1 MNEKQNQSIN
11 YQNIPSLRKYVR
23 IKRNKNIKELEKEAI
38 KWAKVS
44 AENYLSYE
52 IDWLGVPIIQT
63 PEDMIL
69 MQELIFKIQPD
80 VIIETGVAHGG
91 SLIYYASLLEL
102 LGKGKIIGVDIE
114 IREHN
119 RKAIEAHP
127 MFKRIE
133 LIEGSS
139 TSEEIIEKIRKIVPK
154 GSKVIVC
161 LDSNHTKDHV
171 LKELKLYNSFVN
183 PGSYIVVF
191 DTNTSK
197 LAELGACDKIYINN
211 SPKEAVEDF
220 LKVNGNFK
228 IDKYYNKLYI
238 SYSPNGY
245 LRRAK

>member
-1 MNEKQNQSIN
+1 MNK
-11 YQNIPSLRKYVR
+11 YKNIPSLRKYVR
-23 IKRNKNIKELEKEAI
+23 IKENKDTKELEESAV

-44 AENYLSYE
+44 AENRLSYE

-63 PEDMIL
+63 PEDMVL

-102 LGKGKIIGVDIE
+102 LGKGKVIGIDIE

-119 RKAIEAHP
+119 RRVIEKHP

-139 TSEEIIEKIRKIVPK
+139 ISEETIEKIRKMVPK
-154 GSKVIVC
+154 NSKVIVC
-161 LDSNHTKDHV
+161 LDSNHTRNHV
-171 LKELKLYNSFVN
+171 LKELHLYHRFVN
-183 PGSYIVVF
+183 LGGYIVIF
-191 DTNTSK
+191 DTITSK
-197 LAELGACDKIYINN
+197 MARLGACEKNYINN
-211 SPKEAVEDF
+211 GPKEAVEDF
-220 LKVNGNFK
+220 LKVNDNFK

-238 SYSPNGY
+238 SYSSDGY
-245 LRRAK
+245 LKRIK

>member
-1 MNEKQNQSIN
+1 MNKYE
-11 YQNIPSLRKYVR
+11 NIPLLRKYVHT
-23 IKRNKNIKELEKEAI
+23 KENKNIKELEEVGI

-44 AENYLSYE
+44 AENRLSYE

-80 VIIETGVAHGG
+80 IIIETGIAHGG

-102 LGKGKIIGVDIE
+102 LGKGKVIGIDIE

-119 RKAIEAHP
+119 RKVIEMHP

-139 TSEEIIEKIRKIVPK
+139 ISEETIEKIKEIVPK
-154 GSKVIVC
+154 DSKIIVC

-171 LKELKLYNSFVN
+171 LKELQLYHKFVSL
-183 PGSYIVVF
+183 GSYIVVF
-191 DTNTSK
+191 DTITSK
-197 LAELGACDKIYINN
+197 LSKVSDSEKIYLNN
-211 SPKEAVEDF
+211 SPKEAINEF
-220 LKVNGNFK
+220 LKEHNNFEL
-228 IDKYYNKLYI
+228 DESYNKLYI
-238 SYSPNGY
+238 SSSQDGY
-245 LRRAK
+245 LRRIK

>member
-1 MNEKQNQSIN
+1 MQN
-11 YQNIPSLRKYVR
+11 YKNIISLRKYVTT
-23 IKRNKNIKELEKEAI
+23 KKSKDIKELKEAAI
-38 KWAKVS
+38 KWTRVS
-44 AENYLSYE
+44 AENRLSYE

-69 MQELIFKIQPD
+69 MQELIFKIKPD
-80 VIIETGVAHGG
+80 VIIETGIAHGG

-102 LGKGKIIGVDIE
+102 LGKGKVIGIDIE

-119 RKAIEAHP
+119 RRAIERHP

-133 LIEGSS
+133 LIEGNSIS
-139 TSEEIIEKIRKIVPK
+139 GETIEKIREIMPK
-154 GSKVIVC
+154 DSKVIVC

-171 LKELKLYNSFVN
+171 LKELQLYHGFVN
-183 PGSYIVVF
+183 LGGYIVVF

-197 LAELGACDKIYINN
+197 LAELGACEKMYLNN

-220 LKVNGNFK
+220 LKVNGNFE
-228 IDKYYNKLYI
+228 INKYYNKLYI

-245 LRRAK
+245 LERIR

>member
-1 MNEKQNQSIN
+1 MNYK
-11 YQNIPSLRKYVR
+11 NIPSLRKYVR
-23 IKRNKNIKELEKEAI
+23 IEENKDIGELEEVAI
-38 KWAKVS
+38 KWTKVS
-44 AENYLSYE
+44 AENRLSYE

-69 MQELIFKIQPD
+69 IQELIFKIQPD
-80 VIIETGVAHGG
+80 FIIETGVAHGG

-102 LGKGKIIGVDIE
+102 LGKGKVIGVDIE

-119 RKAIEAHP
+119 RIAIEVHP

-139 TSEEIIEKIRKIVPK
+139 ISEETIVKIRKIVPK
-154 GSKVIVC
+154 NSKVIVC
-161 LDSNHTKDHV
+161 LDSNHTKEHV
-171 LKELKLYNSFVN
+171 LKELQLYNNFVN
-183 PGSYIVVF
+183 LGSYIVVF

-220 LKVNGNFK
+220 LKVNDNFE
-228 IDKYYNKLYI
+228 IDKHYNRLYI

-245 LRRAK
+245 LRRK

>member
-1 MNEKQNQSIN
+1 MNEKQNQAIN

-23 IKRNKNIKELEKEAI
+23 IEENKDIRELEEVAT
-38 KWAKVS
+38 KWVKVS
-44 AENYLSYE
+44 AENRLSYE

-80 VIIETGVAHGG
+80 VIIETGIAHGG

-102 LGKGKIIGVDIE
+102 IGKGKIIGVDIE

-119 RKAIEAHP
+119 RKVLEIHP

-139 TSEEIIEKIRKIVPK
+139 TSEEIIKKIRKIVPK

-161 LDSNHTKDHV
+161 LDSNHTKNHV
-171 LKELKLYNSFVN
+171 LKELELYNSFVN

-197 LAELGACDKIYINN
+197 LSELGACDKMYINN

-220 LKVNGNFK
+220 LKVNNNFE
-228 IDKYYNKLYI
+228 IDKHYNKLYI

-245 LRRAK
+245 LRRVK

>member
-1 MNEKQNQSIN
+1 MNEEQNQAIN
-11 YQNIPSLRKYVR
+11 YQNIPSLRKYVN
-23 IKRNKNIKELEKEAI
+23 IKENKNIRELEKAAI

-44 AENYLSYE
+44 AENRLSYE

-69 MQELIFKIQPD
+69 IQELIFKIQPD
-80 VIIETGVAHGG
+80 FIIETGVAHGG

-114 IREHN
+114 IKEHN
-119 RKAIEAHP
+119 RKVIKAHP

-139 TSEEIIEKIRKIVPK
+139 TSKKTIVKIRKIVPK
-154 GSKVIVC
+154 NSKVIVC

-171 LKELKLYNSFVN
+171 LKELQLYSSFVN
-183 PGSYIVVF
+183 LESYIVVF
-191 DTNTSK
+191 DTITSK
-197 LAELGACDKIYINN
+197 MARLGVCEKRYINN
-211 SPKEAVEDF
+211 GPKEAVENF
-220 LKVNGNFK
+220 LKMNAIFE
-228 IDKYYNKLYI
+228 IDKHYNKLYI

-245 LRRAK
+245 LKRIK

>member
-1 MNEKQNQSIN
+1 MNEEQNQAIN
-11 YQNIPSLRKYVR
+11 YQNIPSLRKYVLT
-23 IKRNKNIKELEKEAI
+23 KENKNIEELEEAAI

-44 AENYLSYE
+44 AENRLSYE

-63 PEDMIL
+63 PEDMVL
-69 MQELIFKIQPD
+69 MQELIFKVQPD

-102 LGKGKIIGVDIE
+102 LGKGRIIGIDIE

-119 RKAIEAHP
+119 RKVIEAHP

-133 LIEGSS
+133 LIEGNS

-161 LDSNHTKDHV
+161 LDSNHTKNHV
-171 LKELKLYNSFVN
+171 LKELKLFNRFVN

-197 LAELGACDKIYINN
+197 LAELGACDKMYINN
-211 SPKEAVEDF
+211 GPKEAVED
-220 LKVNGNFK
+220 
-228 IDKYYNKLYI
+228 
-238 SYSPNGY
+238 
-245 LRRAK
+245 